1 MHLRR
6 NLRIV
11 HGLLRRYILLQFGLL
26 VAVWWICE
34 LAARHFRLPL
44 PGAILGI
51 FMLLALLF
59 SGVVPVSCVSRGV
72 KLLLAELMLLYV
84 PPMLALR
91 EHSEL
96 LSLTGLELVGIVLFG
111 TLLVMCGTAL
121 VVERIVSRSEA
132 VLKRGEVNA
141 A

>member
-1 MHLRR
+1 MHMRR
-6 NLRIV
+6 NLRVI
-11 HGLLRRYILLQFGLL
+11 HCLLRRYILLQFGLL
-26 VAVWWICE
+26 VAVWSIGD
-34 LAARHFRLPL
+34 LAARYFRLPL

-59 SGVVPVSCVSRGV
+59 SGAVPVDCLRRGV
-72 KLLLAELMLLYV
+72 KLLMAELMLIYV

-96 LSLTGLELVGIVLFG
+96 LSLRGMESAGVVLFG
-111 TLLVMCGTAL
+111 TLLVMCSTAL